1 MIENIGSVAVQVLIL
16 FVLVAVGFVCQKINF
31 IKEEA
36 IKGMSDL
43 VVYIVTPANIIVA
56 FLRDFKSELLL
67 ELLISFGLAF
77 AVYFF
82 ATVIAKLLIR
92 EKDENKNPVLRFASA
107 YPNAGYMGIPLQKA
121 ILGDI
126 GVFYCAAYIAVFHM
140 YIWSY
145 GVKILKGPKSGFNIK
160 KALLSIPV
168 ISIFIGLFFFVTGI
182 ELPEV
187 ILSPLTHLSA
197 MATPLP
203 MFIIGYYLGAGSV
216 KDIFGNKFMF
226 VAAAIKLVISPIIAL
241 AICLL
246 FNLHGPIVVA
256 CLIACSSSSGA
267 MTTMLAAKYNRDTS
281 IAAGMVS
288 LTTLSAIITMP
299 VFIAIAQM
307 IA

>member
-1 MIENIGSVAVQVLIL
+1 MLANVGSVAVQVLIL
-16 FVLVAVGFVCQKINF
+16 FVLIAVGFICRKI
-31 IKEEA
+31 KLVSDEA

-56 FLRDFKSELLL
+56 FVREFKSELLW

-92 EKDENKNPVLRFASA
+92 EKDENKNPVLRFAAA

-145 GVKILKGPKSGFNIK
+145 GVKILKGPKAGFSVR

-182 ELPEV
+182 ELPSV
-187 ILSPLTHLSA
+187 VLTPLTHLSS

-203 MFIIGYYLGAGSV
+203 MFIIGYYLASSSF
-216 KDIFGNKFMF
+216 KDIFGNKYMF
-226 VAAAIKLVISPIIAL
+226 VSAFIKLVVSPL
-241 AICLL
+241 VAIGICCL
-246 FNLHGPIVVA
+246 FNIKGDMIVA
-256 CLIACSSSSGA
+256 CLIATSASSGA
-267 MTTMLAAKYNRDTS
+267 MTTMLASKYNRDTA

-288 LTTLSAIITMP
+288 LTTIAAILTMP
-299 VFIAIAQM
+299 VFIALAQSL
-307 IA
+307 A